1 MRFNDLKI
9 LSAGLLLLL
18 AVSACGP
25 LRSISPAP
33 TLPAAT
39 EPSVPVAASPTA
51 LPPTLTAI
59 PPTPTS
65 APVAPALTVASSPSV
80 QILKM
85 LDANNGWALNNQA
98 VLRTTDGGNTWFN
111 ATPSGVS
118 GLPGSSFFLDSATG
132 WVVLPG
138 ADFTSGTLYRTT
150 DGGAS
155 WTSNA
160 VPFAGASIQFLDP
173 ADGWALAGLGVALS
187 DEAVAVF
194 RTSDG
199 GVTWS
204 QVFTDEPN
212 AVNTSDTLP
221 FVGDKTGLTVLD
233 ANHAWVTGSE
243 PVSDF
248 IYIYTTQ
255 DGGQT
260 WSGQNRCP
268 ALGLCRSHDQCLS
281 AAFFGTSEGVLPVGV
296 YANTSATILYL
307 SHDGGQTWTAS
318 QPVPINGQVSIVSPQ
333 NFFVWDGGKT
343 LYESQDGGITWS
355 NITIN
360 VVTWTTVQTEAD
372 FSNDLVSFQFVTPLA
387 GWVIT
392 ADANS
397 HYFLWQTLDGGEHW
411 SLVGP

>member
-1 MRFNDLKI
+1 MRFMNLKI
-9 LSAGLLLLL
+9 LSASLLLLL

-33 TLPAAT
+33 TLSIAT
-39 EPSVPVAASPTA
+39 EPSIPVAVSPTA
-51 LPPTLTAI
+51 LPPTPTDL

-65 APVAPALTVASSPSV
+65 APVAPVLSVASSPSV
-80 QILKM
+80 HILNM
-85 LDANNGWALNNQA
+85 LDVNNGWALNNQA
-98 VLRTTDGGNTWFN
+98 VLRTTDGGNTWYN

-118 GLPGSSFFLDSATG
+118 GLPGNSFFLDSATG

-155 WTSNA
+155 WTSNS
-160 VPFAGASIQFLDP
+160 VPFSGASLQFLDP

-187 DEAVAVF
+187 HEAVAVF
-194 RTSDG
+194 RTSDS

-212 AVNTSDTLP
+212 AVNTSDSLP
-221 FVGDKTGLTVLD
+221 FVGDKTGLTALD

-248 IYIYTTQ
+248 IYIYATQ

-260 WSGQNRCP
+260 WSGQNP
-268 ALGLCRSHDQCLS
+268 ALPPAYAGAMTNAFPPR
-281 AAFFGTSEGVLPVGV
+281 FFGASEGVLPVGV
-296 YANTSATILYL
+296 YANTSARILYL

-318 QPVPINGQVSIVSPQ
+318 QPVPINGQVSMASALD
-333 NFFVWDGGKT
+333 FFVWDGGAT
-343 LYESQDGGITWS
+343 LYASHDGGTSWS
-355 NITIN
+355 TVTTN
-360 VVTWTTVQTEAD
+360 VNFPDELA
-372 FSNDLVSFQFVTPLA
+372 SFQFVDPAT
-387 GWVIT
+387 GWAVT
-392 ADANS
+392 SDASS
-397 HYFLWQTLDGGEHW
+397 HYKLYKTVDGGATW
-411 SLVGP
+411 NVLIP